1 MRKLVSKEEEA
12 GKRKRNQ
19 VIAGTVLALVM
30 ILSTIGFAFQGRGDN
45 AIDGTSPEGE
55 VDYNGF
61 KFINQN
67 GLWTLGNFV
76 FRYTPQEVEDMGLN
90 ITPITNYQGKP
101 AYIYS
106 EDSDAE
112 AEVAIN
118 IRLVAQRIQEACPEK
133 TVCPADI
140 PVKTCNDNFIIIKE
154 NSISSIIQNNKCVF
168 IQGPKENLTR
178 LSDQFLF
185 KALSIR

>member
-12 GKRKRNQ
+12 KKTKRNQ
-19 VIAGTVLALVM
+19 IIAGIVLAIVM
-30 ILSTIGFAFQGRGDN
+30 ILSTIGFAFQGRNDN
-45 AIDGTSPEGE
+45 TSEGTSPGGE

-67 GLWTLGNFV
+67 GLWILGNFV
-76 FRYTPQEVEDMGLN
+76 FRYTPQEVEN
-90 ITPITNYQGKP
+90 IGIGINPITNYQGKP

-112 AEVAIN
+112 VEIGGN
-118 IRLVAQRIQEACPEK
+118 LRLVVQRIQEACPENI
-133 TVCPADI
+133 VCPADI

-154 NSISSIIQNNKCVF
+154 SNMSNIIQDNNCVF
-168 IQGPKENLTR
+168 IEGPKENLTQ

-185 KALSIR
+185 KALGIR